1 MRRFFAKNILFVLFV
16 NLLVKPV
23 WIFFIDRTVQNRV
36 GHEYGTYQAL
46 LNLGIIFQILLD
58 FGINN
63 YTSKTIAENP
73 NSIRKLFPALL
84 TSRLLLCL
92 LYATLIFIIALALG
106 YSGME
111 LYLLAG
117 ISCIQLL
124 NSTLQFIRSN
134 VSGLY
139 KFKLDGVLSVSDK
152 LLMIIVCGLLLYY
165 YRSSFQ
171 LEWFVEAQVV
181 CYVIAVLLGLFL
193 LKRIAKI
200 PITLSFD
207 IKLVAF
213 HIRQSLPYALLIFL
227 MSVYTR
233 ADMLMV
239 ERLSC
244 EAGKQEASIYAAAY
258 RLLDVGN
265 MVGLMVA
272 GMLLPIFGG
281 MIARKEN
288 MQSLIRLCVNIL
300 LPVSFLVMMI
310 AVFFN
315 KEIMQLLNPGL
326 PQSKGWVFLWL
337 MAAFPAF
344 SISNVYSTLLTANG
358 NLKLMNK
365 IALVGVIVNLIVNAF
380 LIPRYHALGAAVTAC
395 VTQSIIALGFLFF
408 AKRELVLKEDFKWVF
423 SFFYYLL
430 LLAFVGFVITKLPIS
445 WIFQLVIVAFA
456 GVGMIFLLRF
466 LDVKELKKLLRKK
479 N

>member
-36 GHEYGTYQAL
+36 GHDYGTYQAL

-73 NSIRKLFPALL
+73 GSIRKLFPALL
-84 TSRLLLCL
+84 STRIVLCL
-92 LYATLIFIIALALG
+92 LYVALIFLIAFCLG
-106 YSGME
+106 YNGME

-117 ISCIQLL
+117 ISGIQLL
-124 NSTLQFIRSN
+124 NSTLQFIRGN
-134 VSGLY
+134 VSGLH
-139 KFKLDGVLSVSDK
+139 KFRLDGLLSVSDK
-152 LLMIIVCGLLLYY
+152 LLMILVCGFLLYGY
-165 YRSSFQ
+165 GAHFRI
-171 LEWFVEAQVV
+171 EWFVEAQVA
-181 CYVIAVLLGLFL
+181 CYAVAVLAGFIL
-193 LKRIAKI
+193 LNKTARV
-200 PITLSFD
+200 PISFSFD
-207 IKLVAF
+207 VRLVIF
-213 HIRQSLPYALLIFL
+213 HIRKSLPYALLIFL

-239 ERLSC
+239 ERLSGD
-244 EAGKQEASIYAAAY
+244 AGKQEASIYAAAY

-265 MVGLMVA
+265 MVGLMAA

-315 KEIMQLLNPGL
+315 KEIMQLLNPAL

-337 MAAFPAF
+337 MAAFPAL

-365 IALVGVIVNLIVNAF
+365 IALTGVVINLTLNAF
-380 LIPRYHALGAAVTAC
+380 LIPTYHALGAAITAC
-395 VTQSIIALGFLFF
+395 ITQSIIAFCFLFF
-408 AKRELVLKEDFKWVF
+408 AKKELTLKEDFKWVF

-445 WIFQLVIVAFA
+445 WMVQLIIVAFA
-456 GVGMIFLLRF
+456 GLGMIFLLRF
-466 LDVKELKKLLRKK
+466 LDVREVKKLLRK
-479 N
+479 

>member
-36 GHEYGTYQAL
+36 GHDYGTYQAL

-73 NSIRKLFPALL
+73 NSVGKLFPALL

-92 LYATLIFIIALALG
+92 LYVVLIFIIAWSLG
-106 YSGME
+106 YNGME
-111 LYLLAG
+111 LYLLVG
-117 ISCIQLL
+117 ISCIHLL

-134 VSGLY
+134 VSGLH
-139 KFKLDGVLSVSDK
+139 KFKLDGMLSVSDK
-152 LLMIIVCGLLLYY
+152 LLMIIVCGFLLYY
-165 YRSSFQ
+165 HRTAFR

-181 CYVIAVLLGLFL
+181 CYAVAVLLGLFL
-193 LKRIAKI
+193 LKKMTHTPIA
-200 PITLSFD
+200 LSFD
-207 IKLVAF
+207 IRLVVF
-213 HIRQSLPYALLIFL
+213 HIRKSLPYALLIFL

-239 ERLSC
+239 ERLSGD
-244 EAGKQEASIYAAAY
+244 AGKQEASIYAAAY

-265 MVGLMVA
+265 MAGLMVA

-300 LPVSFLVMMI
+300 LPVSFLVMII

-315 KEIMQLLNPGL
+315 KEIMQLLNPAL
-326 PQSKGWVFLWL
+326 PQSKGWVFMWL

-365 IALVGVIVNLIVNAF
+365 IALIGVAVNLIMNAL

-395 VTQSIIALGFLFF
+395 TTQSIIALGFLFF
-408 AKRELVLKEDFKWVF
+408 AKRELTLKEDIKWVF

-430 LLAFVGFVITKLPIS
+430 LLAFVGFVITKLPIGRMS
-445 WIFQLVIVAFA
+445 QLVIVAFA

-466 LDVKELKKLLRKK
+466 LDVRELKKLLQRKY
-479 N
+479 